1 MIKYAHEFAQL
12 VSDEVRRR
20 IKSMKESTMVEI
32 LENTVDLLTLGIGK
46 AKALR

>member
-20 IKSMKESTMVEI
+20 VKNIKEFTIVEI
-32 LENTVDLLTLGIGK
+32 L
-46 AKALR
+46 